1 MGVTSG
7 ADTEVTSG
15 APLTGVTSGKPAG
28 KAEGPLGLC
37 GGLTL
42 AVVRTE
48 CDNESKQSGRGPHCR
63 HEWHQCNY
71 EVNAVGRLLW
81 LSL

>member
-7 ADTEVTSG
+7 ADTEATSG

-28 KAEGPLGLC
+28 KTEGPLGRC

-48 CDNESKQSGRGPHCR
+48 CDNESKQSG
-63 HEWHQCNY
+63 
-71 EVNAVGRLLW
+71 
-81 LSL
+81 